1 MNKQTLPTG
10 RQAILV
16 TGGAGFIGSHL
27 ADRLIQEGYKVVI
40 IDNLSSGK
48 RKNLNPRAKF
58 YKVDIRN
65 KKTLIN
71 VFQKEKP
78 RDVFHLAAQINL
90 RKSVNDPVEDANINI
105 LGSLNLVQCFIQSKN
120 FDCKNSKFIFSSTGG
135 AIYGD
140 PRIVPT
146 SENFLARPMSP
157 YGIAKLSFE
166 HYLDYYQKVFGLN
179 FVSLRYSN
187 VYGPR
192 QNSKGEAGVVA
203 IFCDQILS
211 KNKPVINGNGQQ
223 TRDYVFVDDVVEAN
237 VLSFQSCLLAERK
250 NIKGIFNI
258 GTGKE
263 TSVNQLFQKINKIFN
278 SKIQRKY
285 GPAKKGEQKRSCLD
299 CQKAKKIL
307 KWKSKVDLDE
317 GLEKTVEWF
326 KNV

>member
-1 MNKQTLPTG
+1 MNKQT
-10 RQAILV
+10 ILI

-27 ADRLIQEGYKVVI
+27 ADRLIEEGYKVIV

-65 KKTLIN
+65 KKALAN
-71 VFQKEKP
+71 VFEKEKP
-78 RDVFHLAAQINL
+78 RDIFHLAAQINL
-90 RKSVNDPVEDANINI
+90 RKSVEDPAEDAKINI
-105 LGSLNLVQCFIQSKN
+105 LGGLNLIQRFLQSKN
-120 FDCKNSKFIFSSTGG
+120 FDSKNSKFIFSSTGG

-140 PRIVPT
+140 AQIVPT
-146 SENFLARPMSP
+146 SEKFPACPMSP

-166 HYLDYYQKVFGLN
+166 HYLDYYQKVFGLD
-179 FVSLRYSN
+179 FVSLRYAN

-211 KNKPVINGNGQQ
+211 KEKPIIYGNGRQ

-237 VLSFQSCLLAERK
+237 VLSLQK
-250 NIKGIFNI
+250 NIKGRLIGDLPERQRIFNI
-258 GTGKE
+258 GTSKE

-278 SKIQRKY
+278 GKIQKKY

-299 CQKAKKIL
+299 CQKAEKDL
-307 KWKSKVDLDE
+307 RWKNKVDLDE
-317 GLEKTVEWF
+317 GLEKTAEWF

>member
-1 MNKQTLPTG
+1 MNKQT
-10 RQAILV
+10 ILI

-27 ADRLIQEGYKVVI
+27 ADRLIQEGYKVVVV
-40 IDNLSSGK
+40 DNLSSGK
-48 RKNLNPRAKF
+48 RKNLNPQAKF
-58 YKVDIRN
+58 YKADIRN
-65 KKTLIN
+65 KKALTN
-71 VFQKEKP
+71 VFEKEKP

-90 RKSVNDPVEDANINI
+90 RKSVDDPVEDAKINI
-105 LGSLNLVQCFIQSKN
+105 LGGLNLIQCFIQSNPLPNWKGA
-120 FDCKNSKFIFSSTGG
+120 KFIFSSTGG

-140 PRIVPT
+140 TKTIPT
-146 SENFLARPMSP
+146 SEKFPARPMSP

-166 HYLDYYQKVFGLN
+166 HYLDYYQKVFGLD
-179 FVSLRYSN
+179 FVSLRYAN

-211 KNKPVINGNGQQ
+211 KNKPVIYGNGQQ

-237 VLSFQSCLLAERK
+237 ILSLQK
-250 NIKGIFNI
+250 NVKGVFNI

-263 TSVNQLFQKINKIFN
+263 TSVNQLFQKINKTFDG
-278 SKIQRKY
+278 KIRKKY

-299 CQKAKKIL
+299 CQKAKKVL
-307 KWKSKVDLDE
+307 GWKNKVELDE
-317 GLEKTVEWF
+317 GLERTAKWF

>member
-1 MNKQTLPTG
+1 MKKMNKQTLPTG
-10 RQAILV
+10 RQAILI

-27 ADRLIQEGYKVVI
+27 VDRLIQEGYKVVI
-40 IDNLSSGK
+40 VDNLSSGK

-65 KKTLIN
+65 KKALAN

-78 RDVFHLAAQINL
+78 RDIFHLAAQINL
-90 RKSVNDPVEDANINI
+90 RKSVDDPVEDAKINI
-105 LGSLNLVQCFIQSKN
+105 LGGLNLVQCFLQSN
-120 FDCKNSKFIFSSTGG
+120 PLPARREGAKFIFSSTGG
-135 AIYGD
+135 AIYGEAEV
-140 PRIVPT
+140 IPT
-146 SENFLARPMSP
+146 SEKFPARPMSP

-166 HYLDYYQKVFGLN
+166 HYLDYYQKVFGLD
-179 FVSLRYSN
+179 FVSLRYAN

-211 KNKPVINGNGQQ
+211 GNKPVIYGNGQQ

-237 VLSFQSCLLAERK
+237 ILSLQK
-250 NIKGIFNI
+250 NVKGVFNI

-263 TSVNQLFQKINKIFN
+263 TSVNQLFQKINKIFDG
-278 SKIQRKY
+278 KIRRKH

-307 KWKSKVDLDE
+307 GWENKVELDE
-317 GLEKTVEWF
+317 GLKRTVEWF
-326 KNV
+326 KNGK